1 VENLNLIDWRMIGFS
16 SLWIV
21 GLSIILSVLGFADYH
36 AKMRKRRFREELR
49 GVEYQRFINIG
60 LALFCFG
67 LLGSSSTWW
76 EKLLWGLLAL
86 SFTFFAAQSW
96 WKKRP
101 WSQSRSTD
109 SNESKPVED

>member
-49 GVEYQRFINIG
+49 GVQYQRFINIG
-60 LALFCFG
+60 FVLFCLG

-76 EKLLWGLLAL
+76 EKVLWGLLAL
-86 SFTFFAAQSW
+86 SFTIFAAQGW
-96 WKKRP
+96 WEKHP
-101 WSQSRSTD
+101 WLRSRSED
-109 SNESKPVED
+109 SNESERVED

>member
-1 VENLNLIDWRMIGFS
+1 MIGFS